1 MALDSTARS
10 ANVRDSIR
18 RFFIDN
24 LWTTEK
30 IPLAFDTGLSRP
42 KIQGTPSE
50 IDRWININFGQMIR
64 GDLTDY
70 NIQVN
75 CSQRKDKEG
84 FKLDQLRDTVMGY
97 LTDIDQNDGARRITF
112 YKSSA
117 NIADWTVIGGL
128 LITDVIESEQIK
140 AEDETKFIIL
150 NVTIRFAS
158 KI

>member
-1 MALDSTARS
+1 MALDPTARE
-10 ANVRDSIR
+10 ANVRDSLR

-24 LWTTEK
+24 LSTTEK
-30 IPLAFDTGLSRP
+30 IPLAFDTALSRP

-50 IDRWININFGQMIR
+50 IDRWVNVNFGQMIR
-64 GDLTDY
+64 DDLSDY
-70 NIQVN
+70 NIQVI
-75 CSQRKDKEG
+75 CSVRKDKEG
-84 FKLDQLRDTVMGY
+84 FRLAQLTDTVMGH
-97 LTDIDQNDGARRITF
+97 LTDITANDGARRITF

-128 LITDVIESEQIK
+128 LVSDIIESEQIK